1 MHEDTTQR
9 VIGVIAKNQHLDPST
24 IQADS
29 TFEQLGI
36 DSLDGLQILFAIEE
50 EFGVDIPDDIAREF
64 VSIQQAVQQVVLL
77 LERKPVGA

>member
-1 MHEDTTQR
+1 MHEDITQR
-9 VIGVIAKNQHLDPST
+9 VIEVIAKNQHLDPSA

-36 DSLDGLQILFAIEE
+36 DSLDGLHILFAIEE

-64 VSIQQAVQQVVLL
+64 VSIQQAVRQVVLL